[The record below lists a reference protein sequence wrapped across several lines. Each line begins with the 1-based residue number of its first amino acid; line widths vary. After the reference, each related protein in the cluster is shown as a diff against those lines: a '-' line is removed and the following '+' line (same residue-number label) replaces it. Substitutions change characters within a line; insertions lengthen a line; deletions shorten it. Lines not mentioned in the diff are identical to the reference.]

1 VIYTGTYTKPFATG
15 ARVGFGILPEPL
27 FTAVKRI
34 KGNHDFGTSNLLQ
47 QLVARALAT
56 GIYDRH
62 VTRLQKRYA
71 QKARVMKSA
80 LEKHFPSAVEWWE
93 SEGGLYFWTRLPKGI
108 SAGVKSKV
116 FSTALKNDVLYVP
129 GELCYADDPSRAK
142 PDNEMRIS
150 FGSASEENIRKGI
163 ARLGK
168 VLRKFL

>member
-1 VIYTGTYTKPFATG
+1 
-15 ARVGFGILPEPL
+15 
-27 FTAVKRI
+27 
-34 KGNHDFGTSNLLQ
+34 
-47 QLVARALAT
+47 
-56 GIYDRH
+56 
-62 VTRLQKRYA
+62 
-71 QKARVMKSA
+71 MKSA
-80 LEKHFPSAVEWWE
+80 LTEHFPASVEIWE
-93 SEGGLYFWTRLPKGI
+93 SGGGLYFWARLPEGI